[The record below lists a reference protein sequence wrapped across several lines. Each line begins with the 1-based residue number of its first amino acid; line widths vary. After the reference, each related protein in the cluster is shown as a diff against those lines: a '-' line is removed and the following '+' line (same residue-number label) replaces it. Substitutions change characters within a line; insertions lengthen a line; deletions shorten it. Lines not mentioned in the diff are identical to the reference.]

1 MNRRS
6 KLFVYTL
13 IAVLTGILALLD
25 PRTAVIYGCFCVTF
39 AIVAI
44 DLYEQKPTVHE
55 RVQAN
60 RARRVAARR
69 WR

>member
-1 MNRRS
+1 MNRRM
-6 KLFVYTL
+6 KLFVYAL

-25 PRTAVIYGCFCVTF
+25 ARTAVIYGCFCVVF
-39 AIVAI
+39 AIVLI
-44 DLYEQKPTVHE
+44 DQAEHKPTVHE
-55 RVQAN
+55 RVRAN